1 MKCGN
6 FSGSD
11 FTLTATVKA
20 QGMLW
25 RKSQKAYERQVE
37 DCWYIVTL
45 GYERVFALMNSQ
57 KLCLHS

>member
-37 DCWYIVTL
+37 DCWYIVTW
-45 GYERVFALMNSQ
+45 GMKEY
-57 KLCLHS
+57 LHS